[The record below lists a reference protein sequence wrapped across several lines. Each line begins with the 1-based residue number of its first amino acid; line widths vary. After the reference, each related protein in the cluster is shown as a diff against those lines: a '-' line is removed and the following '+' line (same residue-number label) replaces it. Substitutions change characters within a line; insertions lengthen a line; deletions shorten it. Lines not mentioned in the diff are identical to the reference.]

1 MGFFTNILAHP
12 LFALAKEQDFRDLLT
27 SRRFRI
33 TEEFLQGE
41 LASMAA
47 GEDLSG
53 LSLTLHKGYGELAG
67 KLQKK
72 PIPFAIPFSA
82 RFSLAEVQFTPECKH
97 VRLRIDDM
105 KPVNVD
111 WLTERML
118 ANTPFLGYADG
129 IVSCDLAKV
138 PRLASFF
145 SLEVK
150 GVRVADY
157 LDLRELC
164 FEKGAITGRF
174 GICI

>member
-1 MGFFTNILAHP
+1 MGFFTDILANP

-27 SRRFRI
+27 TRRFRI

-41 LASMAA
+41 LATLA
-47 GEDLSG
+47 GDEELSG
-53 LSLTLHKGYGELAG
+53 LSLKLHKGYGELAG

-82 RFSLAEVQFTPECKH
+82 RFSLAEVQFTPESKH
-97 VRLRIDDM
+97 VRLRIDEM

-118 ANTPFLGYADG
+118 AKTDFMDYADG

-138 PRLASFF
+138 PRLAGFF
-145 SLEVK
+145 GLEVK

-157 LDLRELC
+157 LELRELA